1 MQVHFVS
8 GFNLSDYGFEVLQQ
22 MQLLQKKYRCL
33 IETCLKI
40 RLISASSLI
49 TNTNA
54 EDILPRMYLSAAQGI
69 DKMRTTWGKGKPFSF
84 PWLQEAK
91 KACKLIKDR
100 FGITEASNIFC
111 NLSSW
116 TNVENFL
123 SLGGRMDQRCWLRWW
138 RPAQFW
144 GVQVQPVREFGS
156 NIVFSII
163 SHTIYANIKKLYWI
177 WLVRNS

>member
-1 MQVHFVS
+1 MS
-8 GFNLSDYGFEVLQQ
+8 DRNLSENQTDFCILLLPTQKLKTFYQECIY
-22 MQLLQKKYRCL
+22 QLNK
-33 IETCLKI
+33 
-40 RLISASSLI
+40 
-49 TNTNA
+49 
-54 EDILPRMYLSAAQGI
+54 GI

-116 TNVENFL
+116 TNVNNFL
-123 SLGGRMDQRCWLRWW
+123 SLGGRMDQRCWLWWW

>member
-1 MQVHFVS
+1 MS
-8 GFNLSDYGFEVLQQ
+8 DRILSENQTDFCILLLSTQKLKTFYQECIY
-22 MQLLQKKYRCL
+22 QLH
-33 IETCLKI
+33 KI
-40 RLISASSLI
+40 L
-49 TNTNA
+49 T
-54 EDILPRMYLSAAQGI
+54 
-69 DKMRTTWGKGKPFSF
+69 KWGQRKPFSF

-111 NLSSW
+111 NLCSW
-116 TNVENFL
+116 TNVNNFL

-144 GVQVQPVREFGS
+144 GVQVQPVWEFGS

-163 SHTIYANIKKLYWI
+163 SHTQYTNIDSYIQYGLCAI
-177 WLVRNS
+177 VRDAKTN